1 MPVLVIEKGK
11 DSSGLVLDDTA
22 VIGRVAGLDLIL
34 KEAGVSRIH
43 ALVGYN
49 IEDDSWFVEDMGS
62 RNGTYVNHDQVQG
75 RVELT
80 PGDLIHVGKATLSFR
95 MIETLPQGIEVIPPR
110 APAQRDIVFR
120 CPECNAVLRAKPL
133 RIGAAGRCLSCETKV
148 IIPAR
153 SASVA
158 KAARQRPK
166 PRTRPAHPELK
177 IGKTAKSQSSGD
189 TSIVD
194 SPKEQDTD
202 FNGLTGDTDSQ
213 QTGFGHETGT
223 HSMPL
228 SEEVAAVTREDVTAE
243 PQLQE
248 ETFAATATLD
258 EDHGGNANLIEWL
271 DDDAQVVDTQLPTSL
286 GTCSVCQTQVLSTM
300 KRKDCKSC
308 NQTYHEECWYSMEG
322 CSTYGCRSVG
332 SLKEKPVTAL
342 KQTRSAA
349 KPANLRRRR
358 THIRQQNDAIPW
370 DWMFAA
376 AAGFGLFVGPF
387 TAGIPNASLLLLT
400 LLYLVFH
407 RKRRVS
413 RIAVALSMV
422 LCIAGAVG
430 GYLGFMYLTELG
442 WISLEGVTG

>member
-1 MPVLVIEKGK
+1 
-11 DSSGLVLDDTA
+11 
-22 VIGRVAGLDLIL
+22 
-34 KEAGVSRIH
+34 
-43 ALVGYN
+43 
-49 IEDDSWFVEDMGS
+49 
-62 RNGTYVNHDQVQG
+62 
-75 RVELT
+75 
-80 PGDLIHVGKATLSFR
+80 
-95 MIETLPQGIEVIPPR
+95 
-110 APAQRDIVFR
+110 
-120 CPECNAVLRAKPL
+120 
-133 RIGAAGRCLSCETKV
+133 
-148 IIPAR
+148 
-153 SASVA
+153 
-158 KAARQRPK
+158 
-166 PRTRPAHPELK
+166 
-177 IGKTAKSQSSGD
+177 
-189 TSIVD
+189 
-194 SPKEQDTD
+194 
-202 FNGLTGDTDSQ
+202 
-213 QTGFGHETGT
+213 
-223 HSMPL
+223 
-228 SEEVAAVTREDVTAE
+228 
-243 PQLQE
+243 
-248 ETFAATATLD
+248 
-258 EDHGGNANLIEWL
+258 
-271 DDDAQVVDTQLPTSL
+271 
-286 GTCSVCQTQVLSTM
+286 
-300 KRKDCKSC
+300 
-308 NQTYHEECWYSMEG
+308 MEG